1 MVQYHKTSKTKASGS
16 GGKRKTSKDKS
27 LVNYG
32 GFFSRS
38 RLEKNKDASYKTRKT
53 KGGSTKIA
61 VSRAVF
67 ANIVVAGKTKQVKI
81 INVKN
86 NPANRDYARENI
98 MTKGALIETEA
109 GMARVTSRP
118 GQHGIINAI
127 LVKK

>member
-1 MVQYHKTSKTKASGS
+1 MVQYHKNTKTKASGS
-16 GGKRKTSKDKS
+16 GGKKKVLRDKT

-32 GFFSRS
+32 GFFSKS
-38 RLEKNKDASYKTRKT
+38 KLEKTKEATQKTRRT
-53 KGGSTKIA
+53 KGGSTK
-61 VSRAVF
+61 VSVARVLY
-67 ANIVVAGKTKQVKI
+67 ANVVVEGKTKKTKI

-98 MTKGALIETEA
+98 ITKGAMLETEA

-118 GQHGIINAI
+118 GQDGTINAI